1 MKKKISTKSI
11 RCKLLTWNTDS
22 FQAKKSDQSNRS
34 SGMTNKEKI
43 EIIEKEKTK
52 QSLVMLRILE
62 EEQQNEASRENE
74 FNQIRDANRK
84 KQFKI
89 QMEKDR
95 ASAILKIKQ
104 ITK

>member
-1 MKKKISTKSI
+1 
-11 RCKLLTWNTDS
+11 
-22 FQAKKSDQSNRS
+22 
-34 SGMTNKEKI
+34 MTNKEKI